1 MNKYNFVKLHSKGSR
16 LSYPEDIDLIV
27 QDRTVSFPKPLTE
40 YVTFHFDYEQKTLA
54 VQYHTK
60 AVAGAYKLS
69 KNNSLSTTRRYLT
82 SPKLVESIKKL
93 IGTGWF
99 RLVKTGEY
107 YIVKPDEGSV

>member
-1 MNKYNFVKLHSKGSR
+1 MTKYNFVKFHSKGSR

-27 QDRTVSFPKPLTE
+27 QDKTMSFPRPLTE
-40 YVTFHFDYEQKTLA
+40 YVTFHLDYEQKTLA

-69 KNNSLSTTRRYLT
+69 KNNSRRCLT